1 MDPFSRAP
9 DEGLENIDEPMSWE
23 PSRQFLQIA
32 IRVVA
37 LGSIGF
43 ICVVL
48 LLAPQQHAR
57 MVGPAFLVGVSA
69 VAWLLQASDRLRS
82 GGVLLVVGSWIVSTG
97 ICAFNGGVR
106 TPVVIAYPLLVVL
119 AGWLLGIRAGIV
131 VAALSVA
138 ATLGFVIAEVQ
149 GVLPVQPPTPPVMF
163 WVVQATILLICASLI
178 RFFIRTHQGRI
189 KEVRSLSGNLAR
201 LEAEA
206 RLADTVRRSSE
217 LLDRTGRMAKVGGW
231 ELDLA
236 SGTLTWT
243 AEVFRIHDLEPGVA
257 PSVEQAIGY
266 FAPEAR
272 ATLKAAVRDPAEHGS
287 GYDLELPLLTAR
299 GRQIWVRTI
308 GEPHFVD
315 GKASRLSGTIQD
327 ISEQRHA
334 AQALKT
340 SVDNLQR
347 TLEAIG
353 EGIFAYDGRDPSGRL
368 LFANDEFF
376 RIWRIPPEEAPKT
389 GRAEIIAA
397 ARKLFIDP
405 DAEVARIG
413 EVLASPLPHE
423 DRVPLIDGRV
433 LLRRSAPILGGDGVS
448 RVWTFRDITREEQAL
463 ATLREREEQL
473 RHAQEIAH
481 LGSFDWNPASG
492 ELRWSDEHFRLWG
505 LVPGAATPDYA
516 LFRSGVHRDDVA
528 QLEEALQA
536 AIKGDRWYACKHR
549 VAWPDGSVRHVHGRG
564 EVMFDDNGRAV
575 RMRGTVQDIT
585 ERVAA
590 EEALIAARDEAD
602 HAKKEADAANAAK
615 SEFLSNMSH
624 EIRTP
629 LNAVLGLAQV
639 GQRETDGTPVRRLFD
654 QMLDSGQHLL
664 GIINNVLDF
673 SKIEAGKLSVE
684 KEAVSLKQLTDR
696 ILGFCA
702 ARAEEKGLALRLNLG
717 ADLPEAFLADFLRLS
732 QVLTN
737 LLDNAIKFTP
747 QGEVELGVDRK
758 GDKLR
763 FRVRDTGIG
772 MSGEQVARVFLP
784 FEQAENSTSRRFGG
798 TGLGLVIC
806 KRLVE
811 LMDGTIRVE
820 SNPGRGALFEVSLPL
835 VVASAPPFDEVAD
848 AEPREVVPS
857 RVGRRLD
864 GMRILVAEDNPVNQ
878 AVLRELLGQEGAQ
891 LVCADDGLDALQR
904 MADAGGDA
912 FDIVITDIQMP
923 NMDGHQLARR
933 LREFYPGLPV
943 VGLTA
948 HAFAEER
955 QRCFASGM
963 VEHVAKP
970 IELNSLVRVLRKH
983 ARWQVPPVPD
993 AAVSP
998 APTLATG
1005 ESRGLVDW
1013 DAMLAQ
1019 YQGRQAF
1026 VTKLIGI
1033 ALASQAASPARL
1045 RDAGGQLDFD
1055 AIAFTA
1061 HSIKGMSANFSAG
1074 RLRDFA
1080 AEVEAAARGRR
1091 DDAGP
1096 KALRLADLM
1105 DEFLLALTARMGEA
1119 SGTASPAS

>member
-1 MDPFSRAP
+1 MDPSNSVP
-9 DEGLENIDEPMSWE
+9 DEGLDSIADPMQWE
-23 PSRQFLQIA
+23 PPRQFLRRAILGIA
-32 IRVVA
+32 IGA
-37 LGSIGF
+37 IGF
-43 ICVVL
+43 LAVVL
-48 LLAPQQHAR
+48 LFAPNQHAR
-57 MVGPAFLVGVSA
+57 MVGPGFMLLVVS
-69 VAWLLQASDRLRS
+69 VAWLLQARS
-82 GGVLLVVGSWIVSTG
+82 QIRASVRLLVLGSWVVASG
-97 ICAFNGGVR
+97 ICLFNGGVR
-106 TPVVIAYPLLVVL
+106 TPVVISYPLIVVM
-119 AGWLLGIRAGIV
+119 AGWLLGPRMAFV
-131 VAALSVA
+131 MAALSVA
-138 ATLGFVIAEVQ
+138 ATLGFVIAESR
-149 GVLPVQPPTPPVMF
+149 GVLPVQPPTPPAMF
-163 WVVQATILLICASLI
+163 WVVQATILVISAALI
-178 RFFIRTHQGRI
+178 RFFLRTYKRRI
-189 KEVRSLSGNLAR
+189 EEVRTLSGTLAR
-201 LEAEA
+201 LKAEA
-206 RLADTVRRSSE
+206 ALAETVRRGND

-231 ELDLA
+231 ELELA
-236 SGTLTWT
+236 SRQLTWSSET
-243 AEVFRIHDLEPGVA
+243 FRIHDIEPGL
-257 PSVEQAIGY
+257 PPGIEDAIAY
-266 FAPEAR
+266 YTPEAR
-272 ATLKAAVRDPAEHGS
+272 PLIAAAVRDAVEHGT
-287 GYDLELPLLTAR
+287 GFDLELQLVTAR
-299 GRQIWVRTI
+299 GRVIWVRSI
-308 GEPHFVD
+308 GEPQLVD
-315 GKASRLSGTIQD
+315 GRAVRVTGTIQD
-327 ISEQRHA
+327 ISEQKRTG
-334 AQALKT
+334 QALKA

-376 RIWRIPPEEAPKT
+376 RIWRIPAEEAPNT
-389 GRAEIIAA
+389 GRAEIITA

-413 EVLASPLPHE
+413 EILASSTPHE
-423 DRVPLIDGRV
+423 DRVPLNDGRV
-433 LLRRSAPILGGDGVS
+433 LLRRSAPISGGDGVS

-463 ATLREREEQL
+463 AALREREEQL

-481 LGSFDWNPASG
+481 LGSFDWNPATG

-505 LVPGAATPDYA
+505 LLPGAATPDYA

-528 QLEEALQA
+528 RLEEALQA
-536 AIKGDRWYACKHR
+536 AIKGGRWFACKHR
-549 VAWPDGSVRHVHGRG
+549 VVWPDASVRHVHGRG
-564 EVMFDDNGRAV
+564 EVMFDAGGRAV

-684 KEAVSLKQLTDR
+684 KEAVSLKRLTDR
-696 ILGFCA
+696 ALGFCA
-702 ARAEEKGLALRLNLG
+702 ARASEKQLALRFEAG
-717 ADLPEAFLADFLRLS
+717 ADLPEAFEADFLRLS

-737 LLDNAIKFTP
+737 LLDNAIKFTA
-747 QGEVELGVDRK
+747 QGEVVLAVDRV
-758 GDKLR
+758 GDRLR
-763 FRVRDTGIG
+763 FSVRDTGIG
-772 MSGEQVARVFLP
+772 LSSEQLVRIFLP
-784 FEQAENSTSRRFGG
+784 FEQGEGSTSRRFGG

-811 LMDGTIRVE
+811 LMAGTIRVE
-820 SNPGRGALFEVSLPL
+820 SNPGCGALFEVSLPL
-835 VVASAPPFDEVAD
+835 VVANAPPFDEVAD
-848 AEPREVVPS
+848 AEPREAGPP
-857 RVGRRLD
+857 RAGRRLE

-891 LVCADDGLDALQR
+891 LVCADDGLDALQC
-904 MADAGGDA
+904 MANAGGDA

-933 LREFYPGLPV
+933 LREFYPALPV

-970 IELNSLVRVLRKH
+970 IELNGLVRVLRKH

-998 APTLATG
+998 APTLAAG
-1005 ESRGLVDW
+1005 EGRGLVDW

-1045 RDAGGQLDFD
+1045 REAGVQRDFD
-1055 AIAFTA
+1055 TIVFTA

-1080 AEVEAAARGRR
+1080 ADVEAAARARG

-1105 DEFLLALTARMGEA
+1105 DEFLAALTARMGEA